1 MALFKALTFTKI
13 IGIDLKIFVLT
24 GSKSTEYK
32 RILAEEITNQSL
44 DCKIIEDMSRRSE
57 VNAIIYSD
65 DCEISDFSI
74 FPEDTVIFSTFAG
87 VEKTLLNKTI
97 RQPLVRLIDIEMTEC
112 MAEWCAAH
120 VLRYH
125 LDLDTY
131 IKPVKK
137 EWKISNRERLLAH
150 QVNIGVLG
158 LGTLGSATARKLKKL
173 DFNVTGWSATRKKI
187 SGVKSLVGQEG
198 LTNILSSSDY
208 LILLLPLTEQT
219 KTIINSETLKLIKNG
234 AILINAGR
242 GGLIDDDDLLKALD
256 SGKLSECTLDVF
268 NEEPLPPEHPF
279 WFHDKVTITPHVSA
293 PTRLK
298 SSIKSILK
306 NIARIKKGLHPI
318 GLVEKERHY

>member
-44 DCKIIEDMSRRSE
+44 DFKIIEDMSRRSE

-131 IKPVKK
+131 IKPAKK
-137 EWKISNRERLLAH
+137 EWKISNKERLLAH

-198 LTNILSSSDY
+198 LTNILSRSDY
-208 LILLLPLTEQT
+208 LILLLPLTQQT

-279 WFHDKVTITPHVSA
+279 WFHDKVTVTPHISA

-306 NIARIKKGLHPI
+306 NIDRIKKGLHPI

>member
-131 IKPVKK
+131 IKPAKK
-137 EWKISNRERLLAH
+137 EWKISNKERLLAH

-198 LTNILSSSDY
+198 LTNILSRSDY
-208 LILLLPLTEQT
+208 LILLLPLTQQT
-219 KTIINSETLKLIKNG
+219 KTIINSETLKLIKDG

-242 GGLIDDDDLLKALD
+242 GGLIDDHDLLKALD
-256 SGKLSECTLDVF
+256 GGKLSECTLDVF
-268 NEEPLPPEHPF
+268 NEEPLPPQHPF
-279 WFHDKVTITPHVSA
+279 WFHDKVTVTPHISA

-306 NIARIKKGLHPI
+306 NIARIKKGLNPI

>member
-32 RILAEEITNQSL
+32 RILAEEIKAQSL

-131 IKPVKK
+131 IKPAKK
-137 EWKISNRERLLAH
+137 EWKISNKERLLAH

-198 LTNILSSSDY
+198 LTNILSRSDY
-208 LILLLPLTEQT
+208 LILLLPLTRKS

-256 SGKLSECTLDVF
+256 GGKLSECTLDVF

-279 WFHDKVTITPHVSA
+279 WFHDKVTVTPHISA

-306 NIARIKKGLHPI
+306 NIARIKKGLQPI

>member
-1 MALFKALTFTKI
+1 LDLFKAPTSIKI
-13 IGIDLKIFVLT
+13 IGFDLNIFVST
-24 GSKSTEYK
+24 GSKTEEYK
-32 RILAEEITNQSL
+32 KILVEEISAQSL
-44 DCKIIEDMSRRSE
+44 DCKIIEDLSRSGE

-74 FPEDTVIFSTFAG
+74 FREDTIIFSIFAG

-97 RQPLVRLIDIEMTEC
+97 RQPLVRLIDVEMTEC

-125 LDLDTY
+125 LDLDNY
-131 IKPVKK
+131 IKPTKK
-137 EWKISNRERLLAH
+137 EWTISNKERLLAD

-173 DFNVTGWSATRKKI
+173 DFNVSGWSATKKKLD
-187 SGVKSLVGQEG
+187 GVKSLVGTEG
-198 LTNILSSSDY
+198 LNNILSTSDY

-219 KTIINSETLKLIKNG
+219 KTIINSESLKLVRNG

-242 GGLIDDDDLLKALD
+242 GGLVEDNDLLEALD

-268 NEEPLPPEHPF
+268 NEEPLPPKHPF
-279 WFHDKVTITPHVSA
+279 WHHDKVTVTPHISA

-298 SSIKSILK
+298 SSVRAILK
-306 NIARIKKGLHPI
+306 NMSRIKKGLQPI

>member
-1 MALFKALTFTKI
+1 MALYKAPTFTEI

-131 IKPVKK
+131 IKPAKK
-137 EWKISNRERLLAH
+137 EWKISNKERLLAH

-173 DFNVTGWSATRKKI
+173 DFNVIGWSATRKKI

-219 KTIINSETLKLIKNG
+219 KTIINSETLKLIKDG

-256 SGKLSECTLDVF
+256 GGKLSECTLDVF

-279 WFHDKVTITPHVSA
+279 WFHDKVTVTPHISA

-306 NIARIKKGLHPI
+306 NITRIKKGLHPI